1 VNSPILNREFQH
13 PADGWYQIEAKGQH
27 PNRAAGVVQ
36 VIDDEAAQA
45 IVNRFNADAAAG
57 TLRHGHELLVDHEH
71 FAERTD
77 QESRAYGWATQL
89 ANRADGIYAQI
100 RWTKTGK
107 EAVDGGD
114 YRFFSTVYDPA
125 DLKVLNHAPK
135 HVRPLRLDGLTLTN
149 MNNNRGQR
157 PITNREGA
165 EGGEDRVLNFD
176 PDQPRDE
183 SGKFAESSAGW
194 STSGGERT
202 AKSKAMFEFLTR
214 AGAAVKHADVYGSQV
229 VITTRSREAAD
240 KVQNILTSGGFK
252 IRGLVATSED
262 ATVNQGTN
270 LLPTQVKVWRV
281 HANPDRSKLLNS
293 TPHSPGTSPEAQSTA
308 TQKPNMK
315 SIAAELGLAPEAAE
329 EAVLGEVRKLK
340 NRADHVTAIT
350 TERDALK
357 ARNAE
362 LEAEQ
367 VDGLLAAHGVK
378 EEKVLNRLKPV
389 LAAMKNRDERVAAL
403 LDFGFK
409 PAEAKAPAGSGR
421 VLNRGE
427 GKQPTAPAANEQ
439 ELARQAEAQITEY
452 KLKNRCTYAQARN
465 AVRSAKPELFGLAQ

>member
-1 VNSPILNREFQH
+1 MNPLILNREFQH
-13 PADGWYQIEAKGQH
+13 PADGWYQIERKGQH

-57 TLRHGHELLVDHEH
+57 TLRHGHELLIDHEH
-71 FAERTD
+71 FSD
-77 QESRAYGWATQL
+77 QVDKESRAYGWLTQL
-89 ANRADGIYAQI
+89 QNRADGIYGQV

-114 YRFFSTVYDPA
+114 YRFFSTEYDPD
-125 DLKVLNHAPK
+125 DLKVVNKEAR
-135 HVRPLRLDGLTLTN
+135 HVRPLRLAGLTLTN
-149 MNNNRGQR
+149 MHNNRGQR

-165 EGGEDRVLNFD
+165 EDAVMNRDGFVTIDGNVVFVGPENDTTDDEEGGRFIESASRAIKSSFSEVPTRVL
-176 PDQPRDE
+176 R
-183 SGKFAESSAGW
+183 SAVKHG
-194 STSGGERT
+194 SR
-202 AKSKAMFEFLTR
+202 KSKALGTVPNSAFYTKDQDR
-214 AGAAVKHADVYGSQV
+214 IVRAAVRELARRGELTKN
-229 VITTRSREAAD
+229 RS
-240 KVQNILTSGGFK
+240 
-252 IRGLVATSED
+252 
-262 ATVNQGTN
+262 
-270 LLPTQVKVWRV
+270 
-281 HANPDRSKLLNS
+281 
-293 TPHSPGTSPEAQSTA
+293 PHSPGTSPEAQSTV

-378 EEKVLNRLKPV
+378 EEKVINRLKPV
-389 LAAMKNRDERVAAL
+389 LAAMKNREERVAAL

-409 PAEAKAPAGSGR
+409 PAEAKVPAGSGR

-427 GKQPTAPAANEQ
+427 GKQPAAPAANEQ

-465 AVRSAKPELFGLAQ
+465 AVRSAKPELFGLNQ

>member
-1 VNSPILNREFQH
+1 MNPCILNREFQH
-13 PADGWYQIEAKGQH
+13 PADGWYQIERKGQH
-27 PNRAAGVVQ
+27 PNRAAAVVQ

-57 TLRHGHELLVDHEH
+57 TLRHGHELLIDHEH

-157 PITNREGA
+157 PITNRE
-165 EGGEDRVLNFD
+165 
-176 PDQPRDE
+176 
-183 SGKFAESSAGW
+183 
-194 STSGGERT
+194 
-202 AKSKAMFEFLTR
+202 
-214 AGAAVKHADVYGSQV
+214 
-229 VITTRSREAAD
+229 
-240 KVQNILTSGGFK
+240 
-252 IRGLVATSED
+252 
-262 ATVNQGTN
+262 
-270 LLPTQVKVWRV
+270 
-281 HANPDRSKLLNS
+281 
-293 TPHSPGTSPEAQSTA
+293 PHSPGTSPEAQTTA

-378 EEKVLNRLKPV
+378 EEKVINRLRPV
-389 LAAMKNRDERVAAL
+389 LAAMKNRADREAFLTECVTKAGPANS
-403 LDFGFK
+403 GK
-409 PAEAKAPAGSGR
+409 PSNGK

-427 GKQPTAPAANEQ
+427 GNPAEAAAAEDEKQRAQKVLNRARELQATGMKFEPAWAQANREHAPAA
-439 ELARQAEAQITEY
+439 
-452 KLKNRCTYAQARN
+452 
-465 AVRSAKPELFGLAQ
+465 